1 MSGKTGE
8 LAPAHLPEQKSC
20 QLLLLPHHQGS
31 ISPEPTHLGGED
43 SFPALTPAS
52 LVTSSIW
59 TEVLKDAGVDAPKAG
74 GQGWGVD
81 PKIGK

>member
-52 LVTSSIW
+52 LGTSSIGQRFSRMP
-59 TEVLKDAGVDAPKAG
+59 VLMHLKQAGKAG
-74 GQGWGVD
+74 ELI
-81 PKIGK
+81 PK